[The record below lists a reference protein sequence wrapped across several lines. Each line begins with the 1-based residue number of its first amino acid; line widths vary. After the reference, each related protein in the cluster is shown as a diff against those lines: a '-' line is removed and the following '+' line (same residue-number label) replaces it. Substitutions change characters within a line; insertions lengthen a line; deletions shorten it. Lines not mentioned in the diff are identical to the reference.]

1 MKRTLRMLTTG
12 FFIQL
17 VSLSLYSQSLYEIKF
32 TDKQKNKYN
41 GFLVFFNEG
50 NAYMRI
56 AYNYNNAYNVVHVS
70 YTLRNGT
77 NSQGTQ
83 YSMLTGN
90 NPVYITENKS
100 GLRYNP
106 DYFIWFYNTRAQKWD
121 TPYTTDDS
129 LLNPNNYILVDSYTK
144 LDPKSITDEY
154 LREFFGN
161 DESQYFSLKRMCG
174 LTTETGD
181 ETTAK
186 DNNTGTKDNNRNTGD
201 NTTTNTNK
209 NYNSS
214 STLHLV
220 LIANTLDPTIGMGCS
235 TDEKN
240 LRNEFNE
247 VADALGVSFR
257 EHIID
262 GASFSKENVQA
273 ELNSLEPAKN
283 DIVLFIY
290 RGHGFRYKNQTEDWP
305 RMDLRTSSYAAINDN
320 SSMNLAEVYS
330 ILKSKGARLNIILG
344 DCCNSEVDASSVTT
358 SNYLTFQVDNNS
370 DVSKLKKLFMNSNGI
385 ILSSAAQKGEVSW
398 NTPEGG
404 LYSMSFLQALREE
417 ISYLSNDPC
426 NWNNIISK
434 TISLARNKSTATY
447 CSNCTL
453 QDGIKYVSVV
463 GDY

>member
-1 MKRTLRMLTTG
+1 MKRTLCILTTVL
-12 FFIQL
+12 FIQV
-17 VSLSLYSQSLYEIKF
+17 VSSSLLAQSLYEVKF
-32 TDKQKNKYN
+32 ADKQNNTYK

-56 AYNYNNAYNVVHVS
+56 AYQASGSYNVVNVT
-70 YTLRNGT
+70 YTSRNGT

-83 YSMLTGN
+83 YSMLTGY

-106 DYFIWFYNTRAQKWD
+106 DYFIWFYSTQEQKWD

-129 LLNPNNYILVDSYTK
+129 LLNPNNYILVSSYTK
-144 LDPKSITDEY
+144 LDPKNITDEY

-161 DESQYFSLKRMCG
+161 YESQYFSLKKMCG
-174 LTTETGD
+174 LTTETNDGI
-181 ETTAK
+181 TAK
-186 DNNTGTKDNNRNTGD
+186 DRNSNSNHGTTNDNNNG
-201 NTTTNTNK
+201 

-220 LIANTLDPTIGMGCS
+220 LIANTLDPTIGTGCA

-240 LRNEFNE
+240 LRNEFSQ

-257 EHIID
+257 EHIVD
-262 GASFSKENVQA
+262 GSSFSKENVQA
-273 ELNSLEPAKN
+273 ELNSLQPASN

-290 RGHGFRYKNQTEDWP
+290 RGHGFRYRDQTEDWP

-330 ILKSKGARLNIILG
+330 TLKSKGARLNIILG

-370 DVSKLKKLFMNSNGI
+370 DISKLKKLFLSTNGI

-417 ISYLSNDPC
+417 ISYLSNEPC
-426 NWNNIISK
+426 NWNDIISK
-434 TISLARNKSTATY
+434 TIDLARNKSTPTY
-447 CSNCTL
+447 CSNCSL
-453 QDGIKYVSVV
+453 QDGIKYVSIV
-463 GDY
+463 GD

>member
-1 MKRTLRMLTTG
+1 MKGTLSKLAAAVLIYLAS
-12 FFIQL
+12 F
-17 VSLSLYSQSLYEIKF
+17 SLAAQSLYEIKF
-32 TDKQKNKYN
+32 VDKQKNPYK

-56 AYNYNNAYNVVHVS
+56 AYTSNNVYNVVNVD

-77 NSQGTQ
+77 NHQGTQ
-83 YSMLTGN
+83 YSMLTGY
-90 NPVYITENKS
+90 NPVYITDNKA

-106 DYFIWFYNTRAQKWD
+106 DYFIWFYDEHTKKWG

-129 LLNPNNYILVDSYTK
+129 LLNVNNYILVDSYTK
-144 LDPKSITDEY
+144 LDPQNINDTY
-154 LREFFGN
+154 LREFFGSE
-161 DESQYFSLKRMCG
+161 ESQYFSLRKMCG
-174 LTTETGD
+174 LTSDSDDGTVARGTG
-181 ETTAK
+181 
-186 DNNTGTKDNNRNTGD
+186 RN
-201 NTTTNTNK
+201 NTTTTDNK
-209 NYNSS
+209 NKYNSS

-220 LIANTLDPTIGMGCS
+220 LIANTLDPSIGTGCA
-235 TDEKN
+235 TDERN

-257 EHIID
+257 EHIVD
-262 GASFSKENVQA
+262 GTAFSKENVQA
-273 ELNSLEPAKN
+273 ELNSLQPSEN

-290 RGHGFRYKNQTEDWP
+290 RGHGFRYKDQKEDWP

-320 SSMNLAEVYS
+320 SSMNLAEVYG

-344 DCCNSEVDASSVTT
+344 DCCNSEVDVSSVTT

-370 DVSKLKKLFMNSNGI
+370 DISKLKKLFLNSNGV

-417 ISYLSNDPC
+417 ISYLSSDPC
-426 NWNNIISK
+426 NWNDIISK
-434 TISLARNKSTATY
+434 TINLARNKSTATY

-453 QDGIKYVSVV
+453 QDGIQYVSVV
-463 GDY
+463 GD